1 MRKKTR
7 IFTLIASLILFQ
19 SIFTVDVFATN
30 GAELEEIQKER
41 KEIEKNLSVQE
52 QRINELYDEL
62 QALNEEVIRLDELLS
77 EKQARVD
84 EITYDI
90 EVTIEEISTL
100 QEEIE
105 ELKLSIEQRFDILKD
120 RAASYQKS
128 GGLVNYIE
136 VLFGA
141 KSFGD
146 FISRL
151 TAVNQ
156 IMDSDT
162 SLMEE
167 LESDMELVESHQMT
181 RMEKLDELN
190 AMHAEQEEKLVSIEK
205 EKREQEKAQEAVE
218 AKQQELIAYVEEL
231 ETEDSQLKSMEEKVL
246 ADIAEAAKK
255 EREEREKRRLAAIEK
270 QKAEEAKKEKQN
282 GSKLV
287 QVAKFEQKTSN
298 AKSDSSKRSSNE
310 SAKNVKKE
318 EKAESKSFTVTAT
331 AYTAD
336 CKGCSGVTSTGINLK
351 DNPDAKVIAV
361 DPDVIPLHSLVHVEG
376 YGYAIAGDTGSAIR
390 GNKIDVFLSSE
401 KAAKNWGVRKVKV
414 TIQ

>member
-1 MRKKTR
+1 
-7 IFTLIASLILFQ
+7 
-19 SIFTVDVFATN
+19 
-30 GAELEEIQKER
+30 
-41 KEIEKNLSVQE
+41 
-52 QRINELYDEL
+52 
-62 QALNEEVIRLDELLS
+62 
-77 EKQARVD
+77 
-84 EITYDI
+84 
-90 EVTIEEISTL
+90 
-100 QEEIE
+100 
-105 ELKLSIEQRFDILKD
+105 
-120 RAASYQKS
+120 
-128 GGLVNYIE
+128 
-136 VLFGA
+136 
-141 KSFGD
+141 
-146 FISRL
+146 
-151 TAVNQ
+151 
-156 IMDSDT
+156 
-162 SLMEE
+162 
-167 LESDMELVESHQMT
+167 
-181 RMEKLDELN
+181 
-190 AMHAEQEEKLVSIEK
+190 KLVSIEK
-205 EKREQEKAQEAVE
+205 EKRVQENAQEAVE

-270 QKAEEAKKEKQN
+270 QKAEEAKKEKQKD

-287 QVAKFEQKTSN
+287 QVAKVEQKVSN

-336 CKGCSGVTSTGINLK
+336 CKGCSGVTSTGINLN

-361 DPDVIPLHSLVHVEG
+361 DPDVIPLHSLVYVEG